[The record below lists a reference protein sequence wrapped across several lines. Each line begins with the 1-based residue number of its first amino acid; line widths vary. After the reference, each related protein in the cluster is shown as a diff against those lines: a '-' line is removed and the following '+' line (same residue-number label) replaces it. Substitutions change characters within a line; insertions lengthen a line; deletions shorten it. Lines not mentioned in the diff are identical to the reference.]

1 MVLYFEGCLVYMKIL
16 IVDDHALFREGLAYV
31 LDELEQNMSI
41 FNAIDYDTAMQALLD
56 NPDLDLVLLDL
67 ELPGKDGFSV
77 LKVFRQTHPTI
88 PVIILSASNRMSDVQ
103 RVLDA
108 GAVGFIP
115 KNTTSKLMFSAVR
128 IILAGG
134 IYFPQSMMKK
144 RQALMNNETEVL
156 LTPRQKEVLDQLV
169 LGSSNKN
176 IAGVLGITEATA
188 KMHITSILKKLGV
201 KNRTQAAMAV
211 NNSNLDSTIL

>member
-1 MVLYFEGCLVYMKIL
+1 MKVL
-16 IVDDHALFREGLAYV
+16 IVDDHTLFREGLAYV
-31 LDELEQNMSI
+31 LAELELNMSI
-41 FNAIDYDTAMQALLD
+41 FNAIDYDSAMQALID
-56 NPDLDLVLLDL
+56 HSDLDLVLLDL

-77 LKVFRQTHPTI
+77 LKVLRQTHPTI
-88 PVIILSASNRMSDVQ
+88 PVIILSASNRMNDVQ

-115 KNTTSKLMFSAVR
+115 KNTTSKLMLSAVR

-134 IYFPQSMMKK
+134 IYFPQSMMKNS
-144 RQALMNNETEVL
+144 QALMNNENEVL
-156 LTPRQKEVLDQLV
+156 LTSRQREVLDQLV

-176 IAGVLGITEATA
+176 IAVVLGITEATA

-201 KNRTQAAMAV
+201 KNRTQAAMCLQ
-211 NNSNLDSTIL
+211 NLNLD